1 MLVDIHA
8 GRCAIHNRSIGTRA
22 MGRVRIIFAAEGCV
36 GRAARALGVVA
47 LACLALP
54 GPAPATAKVLPA
66 PVDRAL
72 DRAIAAGDP
81 ASVGLLAGGNPG
93 LGAEIVAIA
102 VTRRPD
108 LAARIA
114 AAAAGAAPQIAP
126 QLAGAAA
133 VANPLAAAEIAAAV
147 WVAVP
152 ASRAA
157 VADAVVGVLPPSDR
171 MAAAAKVHAAL
182 DAVQLPS
189 LEDPQ

>member
-1 MLVDIHA
+1 MPVDIHA

-54 GPAPATAKVLPA
+54 GLAPAAAKVLPA

-108 LAARIA
+108 LAARI
-114 AAAAGAAPQIAP
+114 AAAGAAPQIAP

-171 MAAAAKVHAAL
+171 MAAALVHAAING
-182 DAVQLPS
+182 VELPS
-189 LEDPQ
+189 LDDPK